1 MIFNGSCAFVHNV
14 KSFQKSNKYIKPCG
28 NPFHQEFSTFG
39 AIPEE
44 LYRKGPSRSILLGN
58 LERALKDHQ
67 VDMAW
72 ESYKDFKRLYGFP
85 DQLYVSNLITELSY
99 SSDSKSLRRASDLVL
114 SISKE
119 KSVLLRHEAMV
130 KLSLSLA
137 RAQIPV
143 PTASVVR
150 LMLEKR
156 SLPPL
161 DVLQMVFL
169 HLVKTQI
176 GTYLASNI
184 LEEIGYC
191 FQKLNMHK
199 SAQTELTKP
208 DATIFNIV
216 LDACVRFGSSLKAQ
230 QIIELMPQL
239 GVIGDAHTVVIIAR
253 QYYDS
258 LLSLHFKFNDIGE
271 GFCYK
276 ADSKRELVFLKNGKF
291 VLSNKGLAKLIIGYK
306 RHGRIDEL
314 SKLLISIHNMLNSP
328 ENSSPCSDVIDAC
341 ISLGWLETA
350 HDILED
356 LELEKYCVRKGSYTS
371 LLTAYYN
378 KKMFREADALVRQ
391 SRRVSLS
398 INLSD
403 ETTLSSD
410 ISDSEDKP
418 VLDLEKLNLTC
429 KSDLGD
435 SIVQNM
441 REEDK
446 TVSFM
451 VHEYNSS
458 IYFFTTAKMI
468 GDAIQAYRK
477 MQKMKIQPN
486 VSTFSHLIIGHSSLG
501 MYREITVLWGDIKR
515 SMKNQNTIYNRDL
528 YELLLLNFIRGGY
541 FERVMEVTGFMMEN
555 NIFLDKWSYK
565 IEFLKFHRDLY
576 RSLTALDAKDE
587 TQSRRIEHVQAFR
600 KLTHPISSLAHDQS
614 GLWER
619 RPMIFTGVPLLLIG
633 LCSMSWRSLG
643 LIQCFNPQG
652 VWCEIS
658 HSILHVSVVSEPS
671 ILGLAAL
678 TIAMADGTRSMEM
691 CRELDGYKEQMEKS
705 IADLK
710 DMIAVVANSVQNNQ
724 GGTSGAANIGDDMA
738 EEPGG
743 EHVPVRRQNQ
753 WFQNYQAPTRFSQI
767 EFPKFRGEDL
777 RGWIYRCEQFF
788 EVDDTPPDA
797 KVKIAAVHLEGKALQ
812 WHQIFMKNRLTR
824 EVPQWG
830 EYVRALNDRF
840 GTLLYENP
848 MSELVNLKETRSIQD
863 YLDRFDELMNCV
875 DLSEP
880 YAISCFLR
888 GLKSEVAIHV
898 RMFKPRSLQD
908 AISLAK
914 LQEHANSPSH
924 KKLSLPTLTRFSPL
938 PSKSSHPQQPS
949 RFNNSPFSPSPQPH
963 TPTTNRPPSQPFKPS
978 LSPVIPS
985 RRLSPQELDDKR
997 ARGLCFWCDE
1007 KFSPGHQCSRRKQLY
1022 IMEVTEDEGKEDEL
1036 EPSEELAGENKEE
1049 NSEQEGDHT
1058 SSYHVSMNAMTGNH
1072 DFRTMRVTGT
1082 CKVTLGD
1089 INWNLKELK
1098 MVFYMGG
1105 QKVFLRGKQPPTVE
1119 TVSNKKMRKH
1129 LHNPAQVAMM
1139 QVGVFATA
1147 QEEESSCLQIEEYE
1161 NTTTGWLNDE
1171 KLQGIIHKLIDDP
1184 DSKPKYE
1191 WKEGL
1196 LTRKGRLAQRNNRA
1210 ITQVLV
1216 KWFNAHEEDS
1226 TWENLHE
1233 LRLRFPAFN
1242 P

>member
-253 QYYDS
+253 VHEMNGMRDELKKFKDYLDMIPVTFLNHYQQYYDS
-258 LLSLHFKFNDIGE
+258 LLSLHFKFNDIGGASTLLLDLCE
-271 GFCYK
+271 KFESKKFTRGQREQNKAYVVPIGSDNIKMGLKLQFLPEQLQKDSVYK

-600 KLTHPISSLAHDQS
+600 KLVGIS
-614 GLWER
+614 
-619 RPMIFTGVPLLLIG
+619 
-633 LCSMSWRSLG
+633 
-643 LIQCFNPQG
+643 
-652 VWCEIS
+652 
-658 HSILHVSVVSEPS
+658 
-671 ILGLAAL
+671 
-678 TIAMADGTRSMEM
+678 
-691 CRELDGYKEQMEKS
+691 
-705 IADLK
+705 
-710 DMIAVVANSVQNNQ
+710 
-724 GGTSGAANIGDDMA
+724 
-738 EEPGG
+738 
-743 EHVPVRRQNQ
+743 
-753 WFQNYQAPTRFSQI
+753 
-767 EFPKFRGEDL
+767 
-777 RGWIYRCEQFF
+777 
-788 EVDDTPPDA
+788 
-797 KVKIAAVHLEGKALQ
+797 
-812 WHQIFMKNRLTR
+812 
-824 EVPQWG
+824 
-830 EYVRALNDRF
+830 
-840 GTLLYENP
+840 
-848 MSELVNLKETRSIQD
+848 
-863 YLDRFDELMNCV
+863 
-875 DLSEP
+875 
-880 YAISCFLR
+880 
-888 GLKSEVAIHV
+888 
-898 RMFKPRSLQD
+898 
-908 AISLAK
+908 
-914 LQEHANSPSH
+914 
-924 KKLSLPTLTRFSPL
+924 
-938 PSKSSHPQQPS
+938 
-949 RFNNSPFSPSPQPH
+949 
-963 TPTTNRPPSQPFKPS
+963 
-978 LSPVIPS
+978 
-985 RRLSPQELDDKR
+985 
-997 ARGLCFWCDE
+997 
-1007 KFSPGHQCSRRKQLY
+1007 
-1022 IMEVTEDEGKEDEL
+1022 
-1036 EPSEELAGENKEE
+1036 
-1049 NSEQEGDHT
+1049 
-1058 SSYHVSMNAMTGNH
+1058 
-1072 DFRTMRVTGT
+1072 
-1082 CKVTLGD
+1082 
-1089 INWNLKELK
+1089 
-1098 MVFYMGG
+1098 
-1105 QKVFLRGKQPPTVE
+1105 
-1119 TVSNKKMRKH
+1119 
-1129 LHNPAQVAMM
+1129 
-1139 QVGVFATA
+1139 
-1147 QEEESSCLQIEEYE
+1147 
-1161 NTTTGWLNDE
+1161 
-1171 KLQGIIHKLIDDP
+1171 
-1184 DSKPKYE
+1184 
-1191 WKEGL
+1191 
-1196 LTRKGRLAQRNNRA
+1196 
-1210 ITQVLV
+1210 
-1216 KWFNAHEEDS
+1216 
-1226 TWENLHE
+1226 
-1233 LRLRFPAFN
+1233 
-1242 P
+1242 